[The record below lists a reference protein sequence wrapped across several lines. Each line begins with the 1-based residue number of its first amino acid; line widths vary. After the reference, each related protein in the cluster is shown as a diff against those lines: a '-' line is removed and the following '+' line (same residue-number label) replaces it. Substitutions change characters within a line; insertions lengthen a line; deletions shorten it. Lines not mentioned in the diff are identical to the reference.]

1 MPRLPAKQREAE
13 KIATKLSNGTYAAAV
28 NDSPARFSWEQ
39 HAHNLLKNMNTTTQ
53 KRHKILTSFIKKLT
67 QKREEF
73 RKEKKSGAGC
83 ATEAIEFYQYVLSLN
98 KSFESSDSSSSEEEE
113 DSDGHND
120 QCEVCAQGG
129 ELLCC
134 STCNLV
140 FHLQCTRPIL
150 KSTPRNNWSCAHC
163 DAGGVTGYKK
173 DSRLRKKA
181 RTAVKE
187 MKALQLEHQ
196 EQQQEEE
203 DGQGEG
209 EDDGDEEKQ
218 TEDGDTEGNEDDN
231 EMTAEET
238 NKDEAASSSEPLD
251 STSKCK
257 VCSYGGDLISCNQD
271 VCENKF
277 HVQCV
282 RPLLDAKPTD
292 WNCAYCDV
300 DFVTGLKPQAR
311 KRRAALSG
319 VRAMEK
325 LKVEYDSKRKA
336 NILPQEMMGSPT
348 GKRSRDEAQGNTSA
362 TNTPLHPGQP
372 RSKRI
377 RKQRMD
383 LKPDQDSITDTS
395 LHSMGEEEEE
405 EEQESTVTLTEPLY
419 TRDMIPNEL
428 IKRLTPRATNSNSRH
443 GQYNCKFCMDDE
455 KTTTCCFCACRVC
468 FTKQNKNN
476 TILCDLCDGEYHL
489 SCLVPKLS
497 QVPDFEWFC
506 PTCVDAI
513 KEALAAPK
521 PKPSRKKK
529 TTKTVEKPT
538 VVKKGGGSKAKA
550 AKLLLKQK
558 KAAYSA
564 MQPRTS
570 SGRFAPKS
578 EKSEKKVKPSTIAA
592 VVVPVKRGRGRP
604 PKNPALKAAAI
615 AAAAKKATSPKK
627 ATTPAKRTSTG
638 RPVGRPRKDAT
649 KLPVVEPVIVEPA
662 QEEKIV
668 EHRSRSGRV
677 VKRKAAYDER
687 EEGPQLL
694 KASAS
699 TTVSSSVAKN
709 DVKEEEVAQDM
720 EVSGSTTENE
730 SKKTISEAAAVAAN
744 VAATLLEQQA
754 NDNVAYTPSAVA
766 PAMTLPEVKM
776 DPVEIIQPP
785 KIDAPSI
792 SINAAR
798 ASNKS
803 PSNVSVNDS
812 EKASVSSSKSARR
825 KPGAREC
832 MQISRRFGA
841 DIIPQQYMDILF
853 DYCARGKVEHLIR
866 MRERLDE
873 HSRYLEQQLAG
884 LEMMVL
890 EKGGEANANL
900 TQAVGKVAIATE
912 ADEISRLVPKTAGA
926 DTPMKDVSESAKA
939 DATNA

>member
-1 MPRLPAKQREAE
+1 MN
-13 KIATKLSNGTYAAAV
+13 AT
-28 NDSPARFSWEQ
+28 P
-39 HAHNLLKNMNTTTQ
+39 Q
-53 KRHKILTSFIKKLT
+53 KRHKTLTTFIKKLT

-83 ATEAIEFYQYVLSLN
+83 ATEAIEFYQYVLSIN
-98 KSFESSDSSSSEEEE
+98 KTFQQDSSSSEEEEEE

-140 FHLQCTRPIL
+140 FHLQCTRPVL
-150 KSTPRNNWSCAHC
+150 KSTPRNNWSCAFC
-163 DAGGVTGYKK
+163 DASGVTGYKK
-173 DSRLRKKA
+173 ESRLRKKA
-181 RTAVKE
+181 RNAVKE

-196 EQQQEEE
+196 QQQQQLQQDQEEE
-203 DGQGEG
+203 EEEEEHAESEHEEG
-209 EDDGDEEKQ
+209 DATKDHATDV
-218 TEDGDTEGNEDDN
+218 
-231 EMTAEET
+231 TAEET
-238 NKDEAASSSEPLD
+238 KEEAISSSELME
-251 STSKCK
+251 STFTCK

-282 RPLLDAKPTD
+282 RPLLDDKPTD

-336 NILPQEMMGSPT
+336 NLLPQQMMGSPGST
-348 GKRSRDEAQGNTSA
+348 GKRSRDENTTASTSVVA
-362 TNTPLHPGQP
+362 NTPMHPGQP

-383 LKPDQDSITDTS
+383 LKLDQDSITDTS
-395 LHSMGEEEEE
+395 LHSMGEEEDED
-405 EEQESTVTLTEPLY
+405 EQESTVTLTEPLY
-419 TRDMIPNEL
+419 TRDMIPNDL

-468 FTKQNKNN
+468 FTKHHKND

-489 SCLVPKLS
+489 NCLAPKLS
-497 QVPDFEWFC
+497 KVPDFEWFC

-521 PKPSRKKK
+521 AKPERKKK
-529 TTKTVEKPT
+529 STKNVEKPT

-570 SGRFAPKS
+570 SGRFAS
-578 EKSEKKVKPSTIAA
+578 KSEKKVKPSTVAA

-604 PKNPALKAAAI
+604 PKNPALKAAAV

-627 ATTPAKRTSTG
+627 ATTPTKRTSTG
-638 RPVGRPRKDAT
+638 RPVGRPRKDAN
-649 KLPVVEPVIVEPA
+649 KPPVVEPVFVEP
-662 QEEKIV
+662 EEVEKTV

-694 KASAS
+694 KASTSAS
-699 TTVSSSVAKN
+699 VSSSVAKK
-709 DVKEEEVAQDM
+709 DVNEEEVVQDM
-720 EVSGSTTENE
+720 EVSGGTAETE
-730 SKKTISEAAAVAAN
+730 SKKSISEAAAVAAN

-754 NDNVAYTPSAVA
+754 NDNVAYTPSAIA
-766 PAMTLPEVKM
+766 PTMTITEVKM
-776 DPVEIIQPP
+776 DPIEIIQPP
-785 KIDAPSI
+785 TIDAPSI
-792 SINAAR
+792 HAAR
-798 ASNKS
+798 VSNKS
-803 PSNVSVNDS
+803 PSTVSVNDV

-841 DIIPQQYMDILF
+841 DVIPQQYMDILF

-884 LEMMVL
+884 LEMLVL
-890 EKGGEANANL
+890 EKGGDANTSLTPTVAN
-900 TQAVGKVAIATE
+900 VAMAAE
-912 ADEISRLVPKTAGA
+912 ADEISRLVPKTAGV
-926 DTPMKDVSESAKA
+926 DTPMKDVSETAAS
-939 DATNA
+939 NA